1 MKKNIKYQK
10 KQLHSNAVVMTTK
23 FPELPAPKRGKVR
36 DIYDLGNELLI
47 VATDRISAFDVVL
60 PNGIPKKG
68 KVLTQISKF
77 WFNKT
82 RDIIPNHMI
91 STDVDDYPK
100 VFWNHREI
108 LQERS
113 MLVKKARP
121 LPVECI
127 VRGYISGSGWK
138 EYQRSNSICGIKLPP
153 GLVESS
159 KLERPIFTP
168 STKAE
173 EGKHDE
179 NIPFDRVVD
188 TLGEELAH
196 RIRTI
201 SINIYNRAM
210 EIAEEKGIIIADTKF
225 EFGFDEDTV
234 ELMLID
240 ELLTPDS
247 SRFWPKDEYQPGRTQ
262 RSFDKQFVRDYLIS
276 IEWNKKP
283 PAPSL
288 PPDVVEKTTEKY
300 IEALRRL
307 TG

>member
-1 MKKNIKYQK
+1 MKKEEAIKNLYHK
-10 KQLHSNAVVMTTK
+10 NSVVMTTK
-23 FPELPAPKRGKVR
+23 FPELPASKRGKVR
-36 DIYDLGNELLI
+36 DIYDLGNKLLI

-82 RDIIPNHMI
+82 RDIIPNHLI

-100 VFWNHREI
+100 VFWNHREV

-138 EYQRSNSICGIKLPP
+138 EYQRSNSICGIKLPS

-179 NIPFDRVVD
+179 NISFERVVEI
-188 TLGEELAH
+188 LGEGLAH
-196 RIRTI
+196 IIRTT

-210 EIAEEKGIIIADTKF
+210 EVAEETGIIIADTKF
-225 EFGFDEDTV
+225 EFGIDEDSG
-234 ELMLID
+234 ELIIID

-247 SRFWPKDEYQPGRTQ
+247 SRFWPKDEYQPGRPQ

-276 IEWNKKP
+276 IEWNQKP
-283 PAPSL
+283 PTPSL
-288 PPDVVEKTTEKY
+288 PPDVVDRKSVV
-300 IEALRRL
+300 
-307 TG
+307 

>member
-1 MKKNIKYQK
+1 
-10 KQLHSNAVVMTTK
+10 MTTK

-36 DIYDLGNELLI
+36 DIYDLGNKLLI
-47 VATDRISAFDVVL
+47 VATDRISAFDAVL
-60 PNGIPKKG
+60 PNGIPMKG

-82 RDIIPNHMI
+82 HDIIQNHLI
-91 STDVDDYPK
+91 STDVDEYPT

-138 EYQRSNSICGIKLPP
+138 EYQRNNSICGIKLPS

-179 NIPFDRVVD
+179 NISFDRVVEI
-188 TLGEELAH
+188 LGEGLAEH
-196 RIRTI
+196 IKTVSI
-201 SINIYNRAM
+201 SIYNRAM

-225 EFGFDEDTV
+225 EFGTDEDSG
-234 ELMLID
+234 ELVLID

-247 SRFWPKDEYQPGRTQ
+247 SRFWPKDEYKPGRPQ

-276 IEWNKKP
+276 IEWNQKP
-283 PAPSL
+283 PAPNL

-307 TG
+307 TGLFLLY